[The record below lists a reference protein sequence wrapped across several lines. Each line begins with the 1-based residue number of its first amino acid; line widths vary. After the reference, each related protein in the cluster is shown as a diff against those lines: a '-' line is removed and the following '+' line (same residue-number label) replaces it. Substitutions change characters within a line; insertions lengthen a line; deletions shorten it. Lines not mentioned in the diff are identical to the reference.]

1 MKYIVLALI
10 RFYQVAIS
18 GLLGPHCR
26 FRPSCSAYTYEA
38 VKRFGFLRG
47 LWLGTKRICKCHPY
61 HSGGFD
67 PVPKH

>member
-10 RFYQVAIS
+10 RIYQLTVS
-18 GLLGPHCR
+18 QLLGPHCR
-26 FRPSCSAYTYEA
+26 FHPSCSVYTYEA
-38 VKRFGFLRG
+38 VSRHGFFRG
-47 LWLGTKRICKCHPY
+47 IWLGTKRLVKCHPY